1 MSASDAPAQLN
12 TRPMVAGLF
21 ALPDDPVILSIVP
34 ALPGW
39 WAVWQDSA
47 GEVMEPIA
55 CWALVEVR
63 DETPARRYV
72 QAMTYHGDG
81 TASLDLANEG
91 YVGVRYFA
99 PGADPMRRWPSE
111 QAE

>member
-1 MSASDAPAQLN
+1 MSGPNAPTRLN
-12 TRPMVAGLF
+12 ARPLVAGLF
-21 ALPDDPVILSIVP
+21 ALPDDPMILSIVS

-39 WAVWQDSA
+39 WAVWADDT
-47 GEVMEPIA
+47 GEVMDPIA

-72 QAMTYHGDG
+72 QAMTSHGDG
-81 TASLDLANEG
+81 TASLAFAIDG

-99 PGADPMRRWPSE
+99 PGAEPMRRWSSE
-111 QAE
+111 KAE